1 MNKAEEFLRYW
12 ANGLDAK
19 DAFDMRQDLEELIQ
33 AVMDEVINDLTE
45 KCKEVKLYHELP
57 NDNEGEYNRGV
68 VKSMNVIM
76 NHIKN

>member
-33 AVMDEVINDLTE
+33 ALRDEE
-45 KCKEVKLYHELP
+45 RKEVWFNVYPYLDKYLP
-57 NDNEGEYNRGV
+57 NVMGV
-68 VKSMNVIM
+68 LETAEELIRYPKTET
-76 NHIKN
+76 